1 MIRRVLDNV
10 VRAKLFKGEA
20 IIIMGSRQVG
30 KTTLLKQ
37 WSVARI

>member
-10 VRAKLFKGEA
+10 VRDKLFKEKA
-20 IIIMGSRQVG
+20 IIIMRPRQVG

-37 WSVARI
+37 LSVARI